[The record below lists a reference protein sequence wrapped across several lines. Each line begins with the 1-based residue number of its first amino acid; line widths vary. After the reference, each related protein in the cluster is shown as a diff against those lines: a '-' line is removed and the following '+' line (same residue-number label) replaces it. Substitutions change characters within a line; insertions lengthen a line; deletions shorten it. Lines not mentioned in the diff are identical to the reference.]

1 MCKTRQCKWT
11 CETITLKKINIF
23 KNLHNHQCIVWLGRI
38 NIIWNNWRVVSI
50 LSRGFPYMNKIFQ
63 ILLLHQFMLQ
73 NYDGKYERHWIF
85 VKLNVNVFL
94 EYKYHTVEYAHYQ
107 VPGTGDVTSLLE
119 IRRFV
124 LSVSFTIN
132 FYR

>member
-1 MCKTRQCKWT
+1 
-11 CETITLKKINIF
+11 
-23 KNLHNHQCIVWLGRI
+23 
-38 NIIWNNWRVVSI
+38 
-50 LSRGFPYMNKIFQ
+50 
-63 ILLLHQFMLQ
+63 MLQ

-85 VKLNVNVFL
+85 VKLNVSL
-94 EYKYHTVEYAHYQ
+94 EYKYHTVEYAHNQ
-107 VPGTGDVTSLLE
+107 VPGMGDVTSLLE

>member
-1 MCKTRQCKWT
+1 
-11 CETITLKKINIF
+11 
-23 KNLHNHQCIVWLGRI
+23 
-38 NIIWNNWRVVSI
+38 
-50 LSRGFPYMNKIFQ
+50 MNKIFQ
-63 ILLLHQFMLQ
+63 ILLLHQCMLQ

-85 VKLNVNVFL
+85 VKLNINVFL
-94 EYKYHTVEYAHYQ
+94 EYKYHTVKNAHNQ

-124 LSVSFTIN
+124 LSFCFTIN

>member
-1 MCKTRQCKWT
+1 MYATK
-11 CETITLKKINIF
+11 
-23 KNLHNHQCIVWLGRI
+23 
-38 NIIWNNWRVVSI
+38 
-50 LSRGFPYMNKIFQ
+50 
-63 ILLLHQFMLQ
+63 

-85 VKLNVNVFL
+85 VKLNINVFL
-94 EYKYHTVEYAHYQ
+94 EYKYHTVKYAHNA
-107 VPGTGDVTSLLE
+107 VPGMGDVTSLLE